1 MTPKMVRIEGVK
13 TPPNV
18 PNPEDW
24 DAGETVEMELLSGDD
39 FTFRQMLCEL
49 ELAYYYRLKLLQIKN
64 CPLRLYSQFLQAMK
78 DLKNRW

>member
-39 FTFRQMLCEL
+39 FTFR
-49 ELAYYYRLKLLQIKN
+49 
-64 CPLRLYSQFLQAMK
+64 
-78 DLKNRW
+78 